1 VSGLAWW
8 MVGSLGFTVT
18 LFRKLDARG
27 RARWLEIAG
36 AARSIAGPYRSTVV
50 LGARI
55 GTAPRAVRT
64 AAAMSV
70 LFALAA
76 VPAVY
81 AVLDSPHFDG
91 IAVPLLPGLALSIA
105 SACCAAALLA
115 RATEAAHA
123 ARLTG
128 RASLFFH
135 ACLSILAL
143 AHLVVVETEWGSQVH
158 ACSRSLALGVLGLAL
173 LATAQS
179 FSVVRAAEA
188 SEELRARSVL

>member
-1 VSGLAWW
+1 MSALAWW
-8 MVGSLGFTVT
+8 TVVSVGFTVA
-18 LFRKLDARG
+18 LSRKLDARG
-27 RARWLEIAG
+27 RSRWLELAG
-36 AARSIAGPYRSTVV
+36 AARSLAGPYRSTVV

-55 GTAPRAVRT
+55 GAAPRAVRT
-64 AAAMSV
+64 AAVSSLV
-70 LFALAA
+70 CTLAA

-81 AVLDSPHFDG
+81 AVLDTPHFDG

-135 ACLSILAL
+135 ACLSVLAL

-158 ACSRSLALGVLGLAL
+158 ACSRSLALAVLGLAL
-173 LATAQS
+173 VATAQGLG
-179 FSVVRAAEA
+179 VVRAAEA
-188 SEELRARSVL
+188 SEELRARSTL